1 MLAAAALNKNT
12 SLLSCRIKSIEKE
25 DMRLLWR
32 EQTATVERYNHKKE
46 KSLISQCH
54 NTVGITGFYS
64 TAYTQNIYLSHNF

>member
-46 KSLISQCH
+46 KSLIS
-54 NTVGITGFYS
+54 
-64 TAYTQNIYLSHNF
+64 